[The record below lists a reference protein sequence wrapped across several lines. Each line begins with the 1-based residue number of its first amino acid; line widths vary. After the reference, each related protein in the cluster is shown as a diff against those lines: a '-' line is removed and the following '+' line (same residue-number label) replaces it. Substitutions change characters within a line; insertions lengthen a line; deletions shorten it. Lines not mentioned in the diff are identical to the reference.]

1 MLIGILGYKFSGKD
15 TTADYLV
22 KKYNFK
28 KIAFAD
34 PLKDT
39 CRILFN
45 FDEDQLFGNKKETI
59 DPRWGISPRTAFQY
73 IGTDIFR
80 NKISEIMPNVGN
92 NFWVNLAIDNY
103 KQIQKTNVK
112 QNVVISDVRFQ
123 NEIDAIQ
130 NNGGIIIK
138 IIRPSLQSN
147 DMHASE
153 NISELSGDHEIYN
166 DGTLENLY
174 DKIDKLIGYLT

>member
-1 MLIGILGYKFSGKD
+1 MLIGILGCKFSGKD

-22 KKYNFK
+22 KRYNFK

-34 PLKDT
+34 PLKDA

-45 FDEDQLFGNKKETI
+45 FDEDQLFGNKKEII
-59 DPRWGISPRTAFQY
+59 DSRWDISPRIAFQY

-80 NKISEIMPNVGN
+80 NKISDIMPNIGN

-103 KQIQKTNVK
+103 KKIQKTNIE

-123 NEIDAIQ
+123 NEINAIRD
-130 NNGGIIIK
+130 NGGIIIK
-138 IIRPSLQSN
+138 IVRPSLQPN

-153 NISELSGDHEIYN
+153 NITELSGDYEIYN
-166 DGTLENLY
+166 EGSLENLY
-174 DKIDKLIGYLT
+174 DKIDELLWYLM